1 MGKTYVVFE
10 GFHPGIYESWDEC
23 KLETDG
29 YSGARFK
36 AFSSRTE
43 AIIAYSNKEK
53 DAPMVLQNIA
63 RHLKESQESEP
74 VPSVPVNPKVYPPEV
89 ILDSIAVDAG
99 CRGNPG
105 IMEYRGVFV
114 RTGQEIFRVG
124 PYDDGTNNIGE
135 FLAIVHGLAL
145 LKQKGSNLP
154 IYSDSKVAQKWVRD
168 GRCNTKITDT
178 GRNSQLLQL
187 VRRAEA
193 WLAGNTY
200 QNAILKWQTENWG
213 EIPADFGRK

>member
-43 AIIAYSNKEK
+43 AIIAYRNKEK

-74 VPSVPVNPKVYPPEV
+74 VSVC
-89 ILDSIAVDAG
+89 AG
-99 CRGNPG
+99 QSESLSSG
-105 IMEYRGVFV
+105 
-114 RTGQEIFRVG
+114 
-124 PYDDGTNNIGE
+124 
-135 FLAIVHGLAL
+135 
-145 LKQKGSNLP
+145 
-154 IYSDSKVAQKWVRD
+154 SDSRQYCR
-168 GRCNTKITDT
+168 RC
-178 GRNSQLLQL
+178 R
-187 VRRAEA
+187 V
-193 WLAGNTY
+193 
-200 QNAILKWQTENWG
+200 
-213 EIPADFGRK
+213 